1 METEG
6 DLLVRILSLFVNIK
20 KYTRYICTQRLWT
33 LCVTSRII
41 MKSQAA
47 SSIAIVNYSKILP
60 LKYTTM
66 EGFNKYSKNDK
77 KNLKYFS
84 GLNFLNT

>member
-1 METEG
+1 
-6 DLLVRILSLFVNIK
+6 
-20 KYTRYICTQRLWT
+20 
-33 LCVTSRII
+33 